1 MSCKYT
7 FFYIEREQYHLDRL
21 KPEYNI
27 AKHAGYVLR
36 LNRTEA
42 SIEAIRKHKLGVP
55 RTEQEKLSIANSSPN
70 ASSVAVTEIE
80 TGTRVGLATGPIYPL
95 NIGKEEFEVTFIGDK
110 INFAARLE
118 KNCDVN
124 GILMSNRFF
133 HKLDDSNHDF
143 IDKVE
148 KTEKK

>member
-1 MSCKYT
+1 MFYFRNSWILSCKYT

-80 TGTRVGLATGPIYPL
+80 TGIVRYFSSIR
-95 NIGKEEFEVTFIGDK
+95 N
-110 INFAARLE
+110 AANYMGTHHSYIAKCI
-118 KNCDVN
+118 KNN
-124 GILMSNRFF
+124 GIYIGS
-133 HKLDDSNHDF
+133 KY
-143 IDKVE
+143 IIKPAT
-148 KTEKK
+148 K